1 MVNSKNYENRSSKR
15 IDLQNFKHKEIQ
27 CPDCG
32 IMFPTTVEKCKSCG
46 KVLYEPVL
54 EETIPEKPPIPI
66 ELENLNS
73 YKKILK
79 INGII
84 FFAISI
90 LIVIIMIA
98 MNYL

>member
-15 IDLQNFKHKEIQ
+15 IDLQNFNHKEIQ

-32 IMFPTTVEKCKSCG
+32 IMFPSTVKECKSCG
-46 KVLYEPVL
+46 KDLHEPVL
-54 EETIPEKPPIPI
+54 EEKLEEPPIPI
-66 ELENLNS
+66 ELENLNF
-73 YKKILK
+73 YKKLLK

-90 LIVIIMIA
+90 IIIIIMIA